1 MCHEASESAGDQSGK
16 FLLTPYS
23 DAAPSGID
31 DQVRCPSASILFSS
45 LGWYRFQIV
54 VPFAPASRTP
64 FLLRLRSGW
73 EQLRTNGRPPLRRT
87 RRPSIPNGAP

>member
-54 VPFAPASRTP
+54 VPFAPASRPASATKWM
-64 FLLRLRSGW
+64 GAVAYQW
-73 EQLRTNGRPPLRRT
+73 ETSIAPHS
-87 RRPSIPNGAP
+87 PSFYS